1 MAYSQTQD
9 TANSAAS
16 NNTASSPQWFY
27 QELIELQKDINQI
40 KNDSADEKQVRD
52 LQERLVVLKSEL
64 QQQSQSI
71 DGRLN
76 DQNNRVGDIYA
87 SIDRF
92 SIIVTILGLF
102 ASALAIF
109 VAQLRAVRKA
119 KAEANEIVTK
129 WKAETEVEIKKSFSE
144 KLEALA
150 EDHEKQF
157 AKIRE
162 ETEMQNA
169 TNEINEAYNH
179 VNNDRIGD
187 ALSRINRQIQ
197 RYQKSDTTTHH
208 EIVAKSLFAKAL
220 IYYKDK
226 KPEQEIQVYDQLLS
240 QFKDNAE
247 PAIQEGLAKALM
259 NKAVTLGQL
268 EKPEEAIKVYD
279 QLLSQFKDNAEPI
292 IQEQLFK
299 ALFNKA
305 LALGQLDKPEEA
317 IKVYDQLLSQFKDN
331 AEPAIQHQIVGAL
344 CNKTEMLL
352 LVDDLDAM
360 VQSAQEVIECIRD
373 KDYPEERAVIELL
386 LFIASQTTVDHV
398 LEQTLLIPNEVEL
411 TWGFKEI
418 RSHIDSLESP
428 KKEQV
433 TAFVKFYEEYKDKA
447 QLKAELEAVK

>member
-27 QELIELQKDINQI
+27 QELIELQKDIQQI

-52 LQERLVVLKSEL
+52 LETRLAVLESGL
-64 QQQSQSI
+64 QQQSEFV
-71 DGRLN
+71 DGRLS
-76 DQNNRVGDIYA
+76 DQNNRVGDISAY
-87 SIDRF
+87 ITIF
-92 SIIVTILGLF
+92 GIVVALLVVVVSLGTF
-102 ASALAIF
+102 YSAK
-109 VAQLRAVRKA
+109 Q
-119 KAEANEIVTK
+119 KAEVEARAILKDWTEEK
-129 WKAETEVEIKKSFSE
+129 EVEIKKSFSE

-208 EIVAKSLFAKAL
+208 EIVAKSLYAKSF

-247 PAIQEGLAKALM
+247 PALQEPLAEALM
-259 NKAVTLGQL
+259 NKGVTLGQL
-268 EKPEEAIKVYD
+268 EKPGEAIKTFD
-279 QLLSQFKDNAEPI
+279 QLLSQFKN
-292 IQEQLFK
+292 
-299 ALFNKA
+299 N
-305 LALGQLDKPEEA
+305 
-317 IKVYDQLLSQFKDN
+317 V
-331 AEPAIQHQIVGAL
+331 EPAIQNKIVSAL

-352 LVDDLDAM
+352 LVDGLGAM
-360 VQSAQEVIECIRD
+360 VQSAREVIELIRD
-373 KDYPEERAVIELL
+373 KDYPQERAVMELL
-386 LFIASQTTVDHV
+386 LFIASKTKVDHV
-398 LEQTLLIPNEVEL
+398 LEQTLLIPNEVKIA
-411 TWGFKEI
+411 WGFKEI
-418 RSHIDSLESP
+418 RSYIDSLESP

-433 TAFVKFYEEYKDKA
+433 LAFVKFYEEHKDKE
-447 QLKAELEAVK
+447 QLKVELEAIK